1 MVRAGIVAH
10 PSQWPFCGYNEIQ
23 KPRKK
28 NVLINY
34 DKLMELFGAS
44 SYEQARR
51 YHKEWINEYLDKG
64 NGRDNKWT
72 KSIAVGSK
80 EFVDDVKRELGGHAK
95 GRKAKETGESY
106 QLSEPSATYS
116 SHFEVKK
123 ADIGVDN
130 SYFWDIY

>member
-1 MVRAGIVAH
+1 MARPQKKQIKLPTSKIA
-10 PSQWPFCGYNEIQ
+10 WPDPRSPRSPEIQ
-23 KPRKK
+23 KPRKR

-80 EFVDDVKRELGGHAK
+80 EFVDDVKRELGGLAK
-95 GRKAKETGESY
+95 GRQARVAGESY
-106 QLSEPSATYS
+106 RLRELSMHYGAILESKM
-116 SHFEVKK
+116 EL
-123 ADIGVDN
+123 
-130 SYFWDIY
+130 